1 MTLLG
6 KILTVLIFIMS
17 IVFMSLSLM
26 VFATH
31 KNWKLVVSNTTPGQ
45 TQGLVQQL
53 QAKTSEVENLNNQLG
68 RLKDQYAAE
77 QVARSYA
84 LSALST
90 KLTQLEQQ
98 LQQRE
103 TELTN
108 LQGAHTEQTAA
119 LQTLETNNNRLLEE
133 VAKLRDSV
141 RVAQNDRDSQFLK
154 VVELTDQ
161 LNSAIGVERSLK
173 EKREQLVEQVAQMK
187 RVMDANGLTINI
199 DTDAIPPKID
209 GVVLAI
215 GGKDLLEISL
225 GSDSGL
231 KAGHEMEVY
240 RGATYLGR
248 VIVVKAEP
256 NRAVARILPEYR
268 KGSIKKDDRVTTRLG

>member
-84 LSALST
+84 LRPSDEAHATRTAVAATRDRAHESSRRSHRTNGRLANAGN
-90 KLTQLEQQ
+90 EQQ
-98 LQQRE
+98 SIARRSREIAGQRSRSE
-103 TELTN
+103 
-108 LQGAHTEQTAA
+108 
-119 LQTLETNNNRLLEE
+119 
-133 VAKLRDSV
+133 
-141 RVAQNDRDSQFLK
+141 NDRDSQFLK

-240 RGATYLGR
+240 RGRHLLR
-248 VIVVKAEP
+248 VA
-256 NRAVARILPEYR
+256 
-268 KGSIKKDDRVTTRLG
+268 

>member
-6 KILTVLIFIMS
+6 KILTVLIFVMS

-31 KNWKLVVSNTTPGQ
+31 KNWKLEVSNTTPGQ
-45 TQGLVQQL
+45 PAGLVQQL
-53 QAKTSEVENLNNQLG
+53 EKKTSEVENLTKEIA
-68 RLKDQYAAE
+68 RLKDQYASE
-77 QVARSYA
+77 QAARTYA

-133 VAKLRDSV
+133 VTKLRESV
-141 RVAQNDRDSQFLK
+141 RVAQQDRDVQFLK

-161 LNSAIGVERSLK
+161 LNAAMGVERSLGERQK
-173 EKREQLVEQVAQMK
+173 QLVDQVAQMK
-187 RVMDANGLTINI
+187 RVMDSAGLTIHV
-199 DTDAIPPKID
+199 DTDAIPPKVD
-209 GVVLAI
+209 GVVSAI
-215 GGKDLLEISL
+215 GGKDLVEITL
-225 GSDSGL
+225 GSDVGL
-231 KAGHEMEVY
+231 KEGHQMEVY
-240 RGATYLGR
+240 RGTTYLGR
-248 VIVVKAEP
+248 IVIVKTEP
-256 NRAVARILPEYR
+256 NKAVGRILPEFR
-268 KGSIKKDDRVTTRLG
+268 KGSIKVDDRVTTRLG

>member
-17 IVFMSLSLM
+17 IVFMTVSLM
-26 VFATH
+26 LIATH
-31 KNWKLVVSNTTPGQ
+31 KNWKNIVSNTTPGQ
-45 TQGLVQQL
+45 TAGLVQQL
-53 QAKTSEVENLNNQLG
+53 EKKTSEVENLNNQLG
-68 RLKDQYAAE
+68 RLKDQYASE
-77 QVARSYA
+77 QVARTYA

-133 VAKLRDSV
+133 VAKLRESV
-141 RVAQNDRDSQFLK
+141 RVAQNDRDTQFLK

-161 LNSAIGVERSLK
+161 LNVAIGIERSLK
-173 EKREQLVEQVAQMK
+173 EKREQLVDQVAQMK
-187 RVMDANGLTINI
+187 RVMDSAGLTIHV
-199 DTDAIPPKID
+199 DTDAIPPKVD

-225 GSDSGL
+225 GSD
-231 KAGHEMEVY
+231 AGVKEGHQMEVY
-240 RGATYLGR
+240 RGTTYLGR
-248 VIVVKAEP
+248 VVVVKTEP
-256 NRAVARILPEYR
+256 NRAVARILPEFR

>member
-53 QAKTSEVENLNNQLG
+53 QQKTSEVENLNNQLG

-187 RVMDANGLTINI
+187 RVMDANGLTINV

>member
-31 KNWKLVVSNTTPGQ
+31 KNWKNVVSNTTPGQ

-53 QAKTSEVENLNNQLG
+53 EKKTSEVENLNNQLG
-68 RLKDQYAAE
+68 RLKDQYASE
-77 QVARSYA
+77 QVARTYA

-141 RVAQNDRDSQFLK
+141 RVAQNDRDIQFLK

-161 LNSAIGVERSLK
+161 LNVAIGLERSLK
-173 EKREQLVEQVAQMK
+173 EKREQLVDQVAQMK
-187 RVMDANGLTINI
+187 RVMDSAGLTIHV
-199 DTDAIPPKID
+199 DTDAIPPKVD

-225 GSDSGL
+225 GSD
-231 KAGHEMEVY
+231 AGVKEGHQMEVY
-240 RGATYLGR
+240 RGTTYLGR
-248 VIVVKAEP
+248 VVVVKTEP
-256 NRAVARILPEYR
+256 NRAVARILPEFR

>member
-31 KNWKLVVSNTTPGQ
+31 KNWKLVVTNETPGSL
-45 TQGLVQQL
+45 GLVQQL
-53 QAKTSEVENLNNQLG
+53 NNRTNQVENLKNEIG

-77 QVARSYA
+77 QVARAYA

-119 LQTLETNNNRLLEE
+119 LQTIETNNNRLLEE

-187 RVMDANGLTINI
+187 RVMDANGLTINV
-199 DTDAIPPKID
+199 DTDAIPPKVD

-231 KAGHEMEVY
+231 KEGHEMEVY